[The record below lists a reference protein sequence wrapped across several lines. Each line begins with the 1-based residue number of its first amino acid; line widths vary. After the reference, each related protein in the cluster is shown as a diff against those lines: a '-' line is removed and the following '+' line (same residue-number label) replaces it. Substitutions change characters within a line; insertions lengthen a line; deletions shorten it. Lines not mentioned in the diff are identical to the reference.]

1 MTKGR
6 RPLIAWQEAA
16 RIAEKRGEVRQFV
29 HGPDMICTFVIYLA
43 GCVAHVRIHRVRRLR
58 CTHAWIEREA
68 ADALITLRSIVSSP
82 AISRELWICSPRGSY
97 RFFRVLDTGLM
108 ELGRDGLPVPVH
120 APAPAQVQIP
130 VPAAVPAK
138 PVAGDLSSGENEK

>member
-6 RPLIAWQEAA
+6 RPLIAWQEAVQ
-16 RIAEKRGEVRQFV
+16 IAEKRGEVRQFV

-43 GCVAHVRIHRVRRLR
+43 ACVAHVRIHRIRRLR

-82 AISRELWICSPRGSY
+82 AISRELWICSPKGSY
-97 RFFRVLDTGLM
+97 RFFRVFDNSLM
-108 ELGRDGLPVPVH
+108 ELGRDGLPVAV
-120 APAPAQVQIP
+120 PAQGPVQQPGSIR
-130 VPAAVPAK
+130 AAVPAK
-138 PVAGDLSSGENEK
+138 PVASDPSSGEKEK

>member
-16 RIAEKRGEVRQFV
+16 RIAEKRGEVRQFL

-58 CTHAWIEREA
+58 CTDAWIEREA
-68 ADALITLRSIVSSP
+68 ADALMTLRSIASSP
-82 AISRELWICSPRGSY
+82 AISRELWICSPKGSY
-97 RFFRVLDTGLM
+97 RFFRVTDTGLI
-108 ELGRDGLPVPVH
+108 ELGRDGLPVPV
-120 APAPAQVQIP
+120 PVQGP
-130 VPAAVPAK
+130 VQQSGSVRAAVPAE
-138 PVAGDLSSGENEK
+138 PVTVSPSAGEKEK